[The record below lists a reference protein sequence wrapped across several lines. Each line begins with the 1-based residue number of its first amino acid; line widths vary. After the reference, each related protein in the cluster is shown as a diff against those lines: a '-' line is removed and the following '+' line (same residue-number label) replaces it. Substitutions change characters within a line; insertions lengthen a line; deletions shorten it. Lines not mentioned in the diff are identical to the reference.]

1 MGEWSLGTRL
11 VGVVRRNQNHDI
23 IITCASWKMAEGSQF
38 VPVWASRTDEN
49 LYICRHYSI
58 STRTLT
64 DTSSYS
70 SRGEDL
76 WLTRAVADSLLWR
89 WTLWG
94 GWWSVWFQI
103 GERRLNTIT
112 EAAEVQHTSHHDL
125 GKVTARLRED
135 NERGGGEGGLEVKAF
150 VCVPEVVSLNASLPG
165 SIWCRRVGD

>member
-1 MGEWSLGTRL
+1 MG
-11 VGVVRRNQNHDI
+11 
-23 IITCASWKMAEGSQF
+23 
-38 VPVWASRTDEN
+38 
-49 LYICRHYSI
+49 
-58 STRTLT
+58 
-64 DTSSYS
+64 
-70 SRGEDL
+70 
-76 WLTRAVADSLLWR
+76 
-89 WTLWG
+89 
-94 GWWSVWFQI
+94 FQI

>member
-1 MGEWSLGTRL
+1 MPRRSAGWSLGTRL
-11 VGVVRRNQNHDI
+11 VGVVERNQNHDI

-38 VPVWASRTDEN
+38 VPAWASRADEN
-49 LYICRHYSI
+49 LYICRHYST

-64 DTSSYS
+64 DTSSYN

-76 WLTRAVADSLLWR
+76 WLGLAESLLWR

-94 GWWSVWFQI
+94 GWWPVWFQI

-125 GKVTARLRED
+125 SKVTARLGED
-135 NERGGGEGGLEVKAF
+135 NGRGAWRKGGGLEVKSTQLCTGSCEF
-150 VCVPEVVSLNASLPG
+150 ECFFTWFSL
-165 SIWCRRVGD
+165 V